1 MRLDEEGLRRAA
13 AVMSVQPWGRRPSW
27 RSAERR
33 VKGAVKVTDCS
44 LELPELEELVGA
56 ALEPPL
62 NGNGGGPIFGRAG
75 QQEISG
81 AIDRLHSIDI
91 VVAAVRQGVGEDFGP
106 VNG

>member
-1 MRLDEEGLRRAA
+1 MVEQIGAFR
-13 AVMSVQPWGRRPSW
+13 GRRRSW
-27 RSAERR
+27 RSVERR
-33 VKGAVKVTDCS
+33 VKGTVEVTDCS
-44 LELPELEELVGA
+44 FELPEFEELVGA
-56 ALEPPL
+56 ALEAPL
-62 NGNGGGPIFGRAG
+62 NGNGDGPIFDCAG